1 MIGSRYTQLLNILE
15 PMSRIRSSVSH
26 EFVQRNGD
34 LRKVAQ
40 DLAIDSQ
47 QPNSLRMRQRDELTV
62 IRRTDSS
69 SFVGS
74 SRMVPLIA
82 LFKVAIISLFKL
94 R

>member
-1 MIGSRYTQLLNILE
+1 
-15 PMSRIRSSVSH
+15 V
-26 EFVQRNGD
+26 
-34 LRKVAQ
+34 Q

-47 QPNSLRMRQRDELTV
+47 QPNSVRMRQRDELTV
-62 IRRTDSS
+62 ISRTDSS

-74 SRMVPLIA
+74 SQMVPLVA